1 MTSQLD
7 MLGAPDVGGTR
18 DKRDRYFT
26 PRWATLALLD
36 YLGDRLAGLVWEP
49 CAGQCHIVDVLRER
63 DHHVLATDITPYPS
77 LDGVHDFLH
86 LERGYAPPAVS
97 MDGTVTVNAPH
108 WIVTNPPYT
117 TDQCTATDIVRHA
130 LELATVGVAMLLRL
144 SWLEP
149 CDDRVD
155 LLMTDPP
162 TDYIILP
169 RVNYIGAPSGN
180 NQTSVWCVW
189 DRRRNVG
196 SGGYTRVKHYPAD
209 IRKPTYDW
217 RS

>member
-1 MTSQLD
+1 MTRQID
-7 MLGAPDVGGTR
+7 MLGAPDVGVTR

-26 PRWATLALLD
+26 PRWPTLALLD
-36 YLGDRLAGLVWEP
+36 YLGDRLSGLIWEP
-49 CAGQCHIVDVLRER
+49 CAGHGHIVEVLREVG
-63 DHHVLATDITPYPS
+63 HEVWASDITPHPS
-77 LDGVHDFLH
+77 LDDQHDFMRTDAH
-86 LERGYAPPAVS
+86 EGYV
-97 MDGTVTVNAPH
+97 DYVD

-117 TDQCTATDIVRHA
+117 TDECTATEIVRHA

-162 TDYIILP
+162 TDYVILP

-189 DRRRNVG
+189 DRRRG

-209 IRKPTYDW
+209 IRKPTYEW